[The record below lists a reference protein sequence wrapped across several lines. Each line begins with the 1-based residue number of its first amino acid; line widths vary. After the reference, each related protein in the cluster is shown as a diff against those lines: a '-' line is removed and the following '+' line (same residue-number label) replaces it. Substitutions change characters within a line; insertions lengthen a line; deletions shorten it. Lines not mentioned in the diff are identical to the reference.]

1 MENVLEKMKID
12 LRIRGFTN
20 RELGSRFGVSHTTI
34 QNYYSGNF
42 DFLHFLQMLRLQYPD
57 SIKMRRNI
65 VEEELPNLSLM
76 NQRTALEALDLFGE
90 FDLLE
95 KLIFKIESS
104 DSNTRSSKLNKQL
117 SSVYKLLPRRFK
129 NDYNK
134 KEFLDSVESLKKSY
148 KLTSND
154 ATLTNIIIEFAL
166 LYAYLD
172 YGDFKMVSYYNGE
185 LKPLITNINKD
196 TLSGSLLLR
205 NKEMEATV
213 LHHDNKLDKSREVCV
228 DIINDSRNPYVYMKG
243 VAYSILGETYILDP
257 NNFSHAKKYFEH
269 AIECVD
275 VPCNVKALHRKEM
288 FQTNLDFLRI
298 SQEKELELVVPKD
311 ISEQA
316 HLFAKTGKGKLALE
330 LLDYI
335 EKNKGYL
342 NSFEKIYKGI
352 ATGKKEYFRESY
364 NSFRASGDN
373 FYLQLPL
380 QYL

>member
-1 MENVLEKMKID
+1 MENILEKMKID

-57 SIKMRRNI
+57 SIEKRRHV
-65 VEEELPNLSLM
+65 VEEALADLSFI
-76 NQRTALEALDLFGE
+76 NQRVALEALDLFGE

-95 KLIFKIESS
+95 KLILKIESNH
-104 DSNTRSSKLNKQL
+104 SNTRSSKLNKQL
-117 SSVYKLLPRRFK
+117 SSVYKLLPNRFK
-129 NDYNK
+129 GNYNK

-148 KLTSND
+148 KLTSSD

-172 YGDFKMVSYYNGE
+172 YGDFKMVSYYNE
-185 LKPLITNINKD
+185 KLTTLISSISKD

-213 LHHDNKLDKSREVCV
+213 LHHDNQLDKSREVCW
-228 DIINDSRNPYVYMKG
+228 DIINNPRNPYVYMKG
-243 VAYSILGETYILDP
+243 VAYSILGETYILDTSK
-257 NNFSHAKKYFEH
+257 FEQAKMYFEH
-269 AIECVD
+269 AIECVN
-275 VPCNVKALHRKEM
+275 VPCNFKALYRKGM

-298 SQEKELELVVPKD
+298 SQEKELELVTPED

-316 HLFAKTGKGKLALE
+316 HLFAKMGKEKQAME

-335 EKNKGYL
+335 EKKRGYL
-342 NSFEKIYKGI
+342 NSFEKVYKGI
-352 ATGKKEYFRESY
+352 ATGKKEYFLESY
-364 NSFRASGDN
+364 NSFKMSGDD

-380 QYL
+380 KYL

>member
-57 SIKMRRNI
+57 SIKMRRHV
-65 VEEELPNLSLM
+65 VEEALPNLSLM

-117 SSVYKLLPRRFK
+117 SSVYKLLPRRFQ

-172 YGDFKMVSYYNGE
+172 YGDFKMVSYYNDE
-185 LKPLITNINKD
+185 LTPLITNINKD

-213 LHHDNKLDKSREVCV
+213 LHHDNKLDKSREVCL
-228 DIINDSRNPYVYMKG
+228 DIINDLRNPYVYMKG
-243 VAYSILGETYILDP
+243 VAYSILGETYILDS
-257 NNFSHAKKYFEH
+257 NNFENAKKYFEH

-275 VPCNVKALHRKEM
+275 VPCNIKAVHRKEM

-298 SQEKELELVVPKD
+298 SQEKELELVAPKD

-316 HLFAKTGKGKLALE
+316 HLFAKTGKGKLAVE

-342 NSFEKIYKGI
+342 NSFEKLYKGI
-352 ATGKKEYFRESY
+352 ATGKKYYFRESY
-364 NSFRASGDN
+364 NSFLASGDN